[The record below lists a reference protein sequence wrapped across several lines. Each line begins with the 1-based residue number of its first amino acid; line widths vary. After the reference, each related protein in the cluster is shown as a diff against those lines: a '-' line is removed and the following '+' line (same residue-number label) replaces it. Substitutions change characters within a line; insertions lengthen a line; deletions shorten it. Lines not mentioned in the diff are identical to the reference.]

1 MNGAW
6 IPVVVVTSLLFP
18 TVTSRC
24 GEVLKVRRG
33 RSLTKNHSSAQ
44 VAVGETEVAVGET
57 EVVVGETEVAV
68 SETEVGDSEVEEF
81 YSEDGVNGQ
90 TGRIVGGTFA
100 VNGEFPWMVSLQE
113 NRVSSWVHSC
123 GASLLAPGW
132 LLTAAHCRTGFRRHG
147 RALAG
152 CLKRTASAG
161 CQVTQ
166 VYHSDF
172 IVHPNYNHRTMKNDI
187 ALIKLRTP
195 YQLSLDGKP
204 LNTICLP
211 AASSPSQGLAVVAGW
226 GMTRNSGQASMN
238 LKRVNVNVVS
248 NSICSLQYGQVDPG
262 SQVCAGVLSGGRDS
276 CQGDSGGPLMRWSR
290 NAKSWSQ
297 IGIVSFG
304 DVCGKKGSPAVYT
317 KVAAYKSWINKYV
330 TR

>member
-1 MNGAW
+1 MSAAW
-6 IPVVVVTSLLFP
+6 VPVFLVTSLLLP
-18 TVTSRC
+18 IVTPRC

-33 RSLTKNHSSAQ
+33 RSLRSNSSE

-57 EVVVGETEVAV
+57 EVGDRDVV
-68 SETEVGDSEVEEF
+68 DSEVEEF
-81 YSEDGVNGQ
+81 SSEDAVRGES
-90 TGRIVGGTFA
+90 GRIVGGTFA
-100 VNGEFPWMVSLQE
+100 VYGEFPWMVSLQE
-113 NRVSSWVHSC
+113 NRPSSWTHSC

-132 LLTAAHCRTGFRRHG
+132 LLTAAHCHPGFRRHG

-152 CLKRTASAG
+152 CLKRTPSAG

-166 VYHSDF
+166 VYYSDF
-172 IVHPNYNHRTMKNDI
+172 ILHPNYNYRTMKNDI

-226 GMTRNSGQASMN
+226 GMTKNSGSASMN
-238 LKRVNVNVVS
+238 LKRVNVNVLS
-248 NSICSLQYGQVDPG
+248 NSICSLQYGRLDPR
-262 SQVCAGVLSGGRDS
+262 SQICAGVLSGGKDS
-276 CQGDSGGPLMRWSR
+276 CQGDSGGPLMRWSP